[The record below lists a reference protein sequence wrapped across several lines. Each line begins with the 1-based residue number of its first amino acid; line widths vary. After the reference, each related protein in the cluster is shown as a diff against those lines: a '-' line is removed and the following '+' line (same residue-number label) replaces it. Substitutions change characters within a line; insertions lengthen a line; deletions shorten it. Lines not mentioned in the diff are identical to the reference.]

1 MDACEV
7 CGDTHGP
14 SDYLHELAVACET
27 CGDTHGPSDHWPIDT
42 REERV
47 STLLDLLRVP
57 DRTLAQEVEIRLLGT
72 EIARET
78 NGAIT
83 LTVGGRRME

>member
-1 MDACEV
+1 MDACEI

-14 SDYLHELAVACET
+14 NDY
-27 CGDTHGPSDHWPIDT
+27 WPIDT

-47 STLLDLLRVP
+47 STLLELLRTP

-83 LTVGGRRME
+83 LTVGGRLME